1 MSQQISN
8 ANKLTI
14 VCLVV
19 IISAMILGC
28 AGRSNSNTTSNST
41 ANTSTVSDA
50 DRERWRNEDALKAK
64 EKEYTTLPKKVQLT
78 KEPYIKGKM
87 VFYLASPS
95 SMELQNPMLATG
107 IGRGEDL
114 LKDLL
119 AASPNEVGTVVLIG
133 NNTKTGGCK
142 EIPKANYK
150 NKETGEIMG
159 SYIESCELT
168 IIDLSIPAVI
178 YRKNFEGSLKETMYA
193 RKDSGGIIGRIDYP
207 DVYSFLASLPR
218 R

>member
-1 MSQQISN
+1 MSYQISN
-8 ANKLTI
+8 TNKLTI
-14 VCLVV
+14 ICLIV
-19 IISAMILGC
+19 IISAVILGC
-28 AGRSNSNTTSNST
+28 AGRSNSNTNSNT
-41 ANTSTVSDA
+41 TVNSSVSEA

-87 VFYLASPS
+87 VFYLASPGF
-95 SMELQNPMLATG
+95 MELQNTMLATG

-114 LKDLL
+114 LKDVL
-119 AASPNEVGTVVLIG
+119 AASPKEVGTVVLIG

-142 EIPKANYK
+142 EIPKADYK
-150 NKETGEIMG
+150 DQETGEIMR

-178 YRKNFEGSLKETMYA
+178 YRKNFEGKLKDREYA
-193 RKDSGGIIGRIDYP
+193 RKDTGIIGRVDYP